1 MGHTGS
7 FSVVVVVTERVF
19 TWFSGDDFEH
29 VVPLDDGA
37 FTADVHD
44 ILKDIDDLMGPDP
57 ADDPPDEQDDPAI
70 DDGQSLPILPP
81 AVEPKEEV
89 KPTSSAL
96 PVSLRILSQISLP
109 SPRPISPHPP
119 SPYLPS
125 PHPPSPRLSQSSL
138 MRLQPKKKKRGI
150 GRAWKKLKGLFMNK
164 FEGDEQPPKLSD
176 RLAPERDDEV
186 RWYDFLFPKPPKPTK
201 TRR

>member
-1 MGHTGS
+1 M
-7 FSVVVVVTERVF
+7 VANERVL

-29 VVPLDDGA
+29 IMPQDDVA

-57 ADDPPDEQDDPAI
+57 ADDPPDEPDDPAV
-70 DDGQSLPILPP
+70 DDEPTSPALPP
-81 AVEPKEEV
+81 AVVPKEEV
-89 KPTSSAL
+89 KPTSSAS
-96 PVSLRILSQISLP
+96 PVSLRIFSQISLP
-109 SPRPISPHPP
+109 SLRPVSPHPP

-125 PHPPSPRLSQSSL
+125 LHLPSPHPSQSSL
-138 MRLQPKKKKRGI
+138 IRLQPKKKKRGI